1 MNTLETNRRGVFALI
16 ILVIVTALSHT
27 PSAFACPCPENPD
40 PLTSLE
46 QSTAVFSGRV
56 LNIDEDG
63 DLSPFTG
70 TSMRKVDFRVNRAWK
85 GIERIK
91 ISVNTENNSA
101 ACGYEFSTGNEY
113 LVYAYGEEGDLQVS
127 LCSRT
132 QALVNV
138 SSEELAALGEPTF
151 LPEYE
156 DWPPL
161 NLISEYPIS
170 FVSALAALAV
180 LAIIYV
186 LRKFKAAH

>member
-1 MNTLETNRRGVFALI
+1 MNTIETNKRGVFAFI
-16 ILVIVTALSHT
+16 ILVIVMALSHT

-40 PLTSLE
+40 PLTSLK

-56 LNIDEDG
+56 LNIGEDG
-63 DLSPFTG
+63 GLSPVTG
-70 TSMRKVDFRVNRAWK
+70 TRMRKVYFRVNKAWK

-91 ISVNTENNSA
+91 ISVNTEKNSA
-101 ACGYEFSTGNEY
+101 ACGYAFSTGNEY
-113 LVYAYGEEGDLQVS
+113 LVYAYGEKGNLQVS

-132 QALVNV
+132 QKLIDV
-138 SSEELAALGEPTF
+138 SSGELAALGKPTF

-161 NLISEYPIS
+161 NLISDYPIS
-170 FVSALAALAV
+170 SVSALAV
-180 LAIIYV
+180 LAVLVIIYL